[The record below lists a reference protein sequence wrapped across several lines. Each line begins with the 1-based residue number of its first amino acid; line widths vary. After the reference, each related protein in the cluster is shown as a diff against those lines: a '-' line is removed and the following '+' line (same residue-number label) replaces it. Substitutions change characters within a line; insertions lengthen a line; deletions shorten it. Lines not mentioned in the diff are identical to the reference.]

1 MIVCVRAPVASE
13 FPFAGIEVC
22 VKITPAV
29 FTGDFLSVSQTHMR
43 CVSIQQSEVSESS
56 KEKKKD
62 SNFVGV
68 FLLFG

>member
-43 CVSIQQSEVSESS
+43 CVSIQLSDQVSESS
-56 KEKKKD
+56 KEKKKH
-62 SNFVGV
+62 
-68 FLLFG
+68 